1 MQLVLALP
9 TQFHCHSGPGDETPL
24 RPRSHLRGGDLLY
37 LAVNGSASLFSCL
50 SFPHS
55 TCQGIFLA
63 SYCPASHRAFYGKG
77 SFLSF
82 CNVYSRIINP
92 ENVFLLLGFLKIAF
106 LTPFFF
112 FFINLDLFSIHLI
125 HNLLTFSNFQ
135 NCLAAACS
143 CRKLLRT

>member
-1 MQLVLALP
+1 MPFKVVVSTDWLASGQGVIIHCSWSRLLP
-9 TQFHCHSGPGDETPL
+9 IWFSCFSAPGAETPL

-112 FFINLDLFSIHLI
+112 FY
-125 HNLLTFSNFQ
+125 Q
-135 NCLAAACS
+135 P
-143 CRKLLRT
+143 